1 MPRYHRP
8 RPIQT
13 GDIASEFDC
22 GIDVLDRWLKVW
34 ARHNEAAGGSRSYVS
49 VTEDTKHVAGY
60 YCLSAS
66 SIARADAPVP
76 LARNMPDP
84 IPVALL
90 GRLAVDR
97 RHAGVGLGASL
108 LQDAVL
114 RAIQASE
121 ALGIRAL
128 VVNAI
133 DESVVPFYERFGFRR
148 FPDGS
153 ERILYLKIADALKTA
168 AGLS

>member
-1 MPRYHRP
+1 MAQYHRP
-8 RPIQT
+8 RPIKA

-22 GIDVLDRWLKVW
+22 GVEVLDRWLKGW
-34 ARHNEAAGGSRSYVS
+34 ARHNEAAGGARSYVS
-49 VTEDTKHVAGY
+49 VTDDTTHVAGY

-66 SIARADAPVP
+66 SIARADAPGA
-76 LARNMPDP
+76 LSRNMPDP

-108 LQDAVL
+108 LQDAAL

-121 ALGIRAL
+121 TLGIRAL
-128 VVNAI
+128 VVDAI
-133 DESVVPFYERFGFRR
+133 DEGVVPFYERFGFRR
-148 FPDGS
+148 FPGS
-153 ERILYLKIADALKTA
+153 RRILYLRIADALKTA
-168 AGLS
+168 ASLS

>member
-1 MPRYHRP
+1 M
-8 RPIQT
+8 
-13 GDIASEFDC
+13 
-22 GIDVLDRWLKVW
+22 LDRWLKAW

-49 VTEDTKHVAGY
+49 VTDDTGHVAGY

-66 SIARADAPVP
+66 SIARSEAPGS
-76 LARNMPDP
+76 LARNMSDP

-97 RHAGVGLGASL
+97 RHAGVGLGSSL

-121 ALGIRAL
+121 TLGIRAL
-128 VVNAI
+128 VVDAI
-133 DESVVPFYERFGFRR
+133 DDTVVPFSERFGFRR
-148 FPDGS
+148 FPGLR
-153 ERILYLKIADALKTA
+153 RILYLRIADALKTA
-168 AGLS
+168 ADLN

>member
-1 MPRYHRP
+1 MAQYHRP
-8 RPIQT
+8 RPIKA

-22 GIDVLDRWLKVW
+22 GVDVLDRWLKAW

-49 VTEDTKHVAGY
+49 VTDDTSHVAGY

-66 SIARADAPVP
+66 SIARADAPEA
-76 LARNMPDP
+76 LGHRMPDP

-97 RHAGVGLGASL
+97 RHAGGGLGSSL

-121 ALGIRAL
+121 TLGIRAL
-128 VVNAI
+128 VVEAI
-133 DESVVPFYERFGFRR
+133 DDGVVPFYERFGFRR
-148 FPDGS
+148 FPGTR
-153 ERILYLKIADALKTA
+153 RILSLKISDALKTA
-168 AGLS
+168 ADFS